1 MDKSDLTKL
10 QHYIDK
16 KIKGTELQILG
27 PRRIRKWA
35 KKVDLILSDNKSTA
49 LEYKFLKK
57 NINSY
62 KKIPPSKMNGSGI
75 KRFKLKKKNEFTK
88 GKIFFESDLLSREY
102 DLDILKNLEGNSA
115 KAFFLHTG
123 CRLEEVSNY
132 KKGIA
137 NGITLMR
144 TGFGSATY
152 FSMIGNFN
160 NGSPDGMFYVLPD
173 EANSMYDLYSRCGGD
188 EIIVFSNGKI
198 KKTYLVYKNLKNFEK
213 IYREIEKFDS
223 KMIPI
228 IKSEGGLKDLGKLFK
243 ALKIYEMI

>member
-35 KKVDLILSDNKSTA
+35 KKVDLILSDNKSVKA

-75 KRFKLKKKNEFTK
+75 KRFKLKKKMNLQKERF
-88 GKIFFESDLLSREY
+88 FFESDLLSREY

-213 IYREIEKFDS
+213 I
-223 KMIPI
+223 
-228 IKSEGGLKDLGKLFK
+228 L
-243 ALKIYEMI
+243 

>member
-102 DLDILKNLEGNSA
+102 DLDILKNLEGNTA

-243 ALKIYEMI
+243 TLKIYEMI